1 MKYEEWIQ
9 YERARLEEEKRGL
22 VERLRREEEKTKQ
35 ADEQDAAEQ
44 ELKLKQRGPLP
55 PNPPPMPT

>member
-44 ELKLKQRGPLP
+44 EPKPKQRGPLP
-55 PNPPPMPT
+55 PNPPSVPT